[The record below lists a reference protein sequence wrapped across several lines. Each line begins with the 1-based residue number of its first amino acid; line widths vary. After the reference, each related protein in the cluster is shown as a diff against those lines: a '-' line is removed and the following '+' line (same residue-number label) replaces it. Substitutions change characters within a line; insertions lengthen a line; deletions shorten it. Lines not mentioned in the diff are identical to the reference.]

1 MEVKDSTWDLIEETS
16 KDNREVN
23 EIKLSRNKG
32 HQTVLITKLYN

>member
-32 HQTVLITKLYN
+32 HQNVLITKLYN